1 MDRVKELEK
10 SLATKTKESVE
21 VGGNNKQLEEE
32 NKRLMDRVKGLEESL
47 ATKPEENV
55 KVGEDKGLLQEDRR
69 QLKEE
74 RGSSENRAVKN
85 SGRRL
90 DGAVKIDNACR
101 TKTPFSSR
109 RDLESD

>member
-1 MDRVKELEK
+1 MMVNTRKRTLEISSDEEDETVKEKNRLMDRVKELEK

-55 KVGEDKGLLQEDRR
+55 KVGEDK
-69 QLKEE
+69 
-74 RGSSENRAVKN
+74 
-85 SGRRL
+85 
-90 DGAVKIDNACR
+90 ACR
-101 TKTPFSSR
+101 QWW
-109 RDLESD
+109 LV